1 MLPESETKFEFRKQF
16 LKLAGGAFR
25 VYDSSARLVLF
36 SEQKAFKLRED
47 IRIYEDE
54 SKTKELLAIRTAR
67 ILDISAIYEVI
78 DSNSGEKIG
87 SLKRKGIKSIVR
99 DEWEIHDPQGMV
111 VGKIEE
117 DSTVLAL
124 LRRFLTNLIPQAY
137 GFFVQNQKV
146 AEFRQHFNFFVYHAT
161 LDLSADRGQLLDRR
175 LALAAGILLMAIEGK
190 QD

>member
-1 MLPESETKFEFRKQF
+1 MLPLSETKFEFRKQF

-25 VYDSSARLVLF
+25 VYDSSGRLVLF

-47 IRIYEDE
+47 IRVYEDE
-54 SKTKELLAIRTAR
+54 SKTREVLAIRTAK

-99 DEWEIHDPQGMV
+99 DEWEVHDPQGMV
-111 VGKIEE
+111 IGKIEE
-117 DSTVLAL
+117 DSTALAL

-137 GFFVQNQKV
+137 SFFVHSQKV
-146 AEFRQHFNFFVYHAT
+146 AEFRQHFNFFVYHAI
-161 LDLSADRGQLLDRR
+161 LDLSADPRQVLDRR
-175 LALAAGILLMAIEGK
+175 LALSAGILLMAIEGK